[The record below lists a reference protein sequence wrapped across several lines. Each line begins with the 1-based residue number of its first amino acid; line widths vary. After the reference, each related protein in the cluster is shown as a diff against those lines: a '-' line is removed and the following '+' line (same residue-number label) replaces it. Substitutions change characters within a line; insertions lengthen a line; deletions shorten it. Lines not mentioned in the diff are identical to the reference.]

1 LKAHTETVL
10 DLPAD
15 RVALPCASGTHALFA
30 AAALAEREFERRWI
44 VSAYGFRATVIGPFA
59 NTIVIDCDENGI
71 IDVGRLVDRV
81 NDYDGIVATNPF
93 GLLADMKT
101 LVDFSRKQQKV
112 LIIDNAAA
120 FVGFD
125 RSDHAGVF
133 ECLSFHHTKPY
144 GFGEGGCL
152 IVDRV
157 LQDRARSVL
166 DFGYRFEQSG
176 GRRGMSNGKLSEPAA
191 AFILARHLSEPNW
204 APAYRQQFARILGI
218 AGKQGFRPLIDE
230 KSIGQGAYGN
240 LPLIASFAIG
250 EDFLP
255 NDVTTLRKY
264 YKPLAP
270 CETATNLYSRI
281 VNFPIHPGIQNIED
295 RVVTELFAEIRSRV
309 SKG

>member
-1 LKAHTETVL
+1 MTSPVAFVEDKRPDLPSIGTLLQASAARNHWTNFGPVWEQLKAHTETAL
-10 DLPAD
+10 DSSE
-15 RVALPCASGTHALFA
+15 RIESPCLARAAPMHCLRRRRSPSGSS
-30 AAALAEREFERRWI
+30 ERRWI

-71 IDVGRLVDRV
+71 IDVGRLVDRS

-93 GLLADMKT
+93 GLLADLNDARSISLGSTHKA
-101 LVDFSRKQQKV
+101 

-166 DFGYRFEQSG
+166 GLR
-176 GRRGMSNGKLSEPAA
+176 LS
-191 AFILARHLSEPNW
+191 L
-204 APAYRQQFARILGI
+204 
-218 AGKQGFRPLIDE
+218 
-230 KSIGQGAYGN
+230 
-240 LPLIASFAIG
+240 
-250 EDFLP
+250 
-255 NDVTTLRKY
+255 
-264 YKPLAP
+264 
-270 CETATNLYSRI
+270 
-281 VNFPIHPGIQNIED
+281 
-295 RVVTELFAEIRSRV
+295 
-309 SKG
+309 